1 MKTPWLVNIITPP
14 LQVDFLFCPPRTTQG
29 GARVN
34 AKDFQKRTKGM
45 AVRIVTMSETLPSTR
60 SADVVAHQILRSAT
74 SVAANYRAACVAKS
88 RRDMINKLRIVREE
102 ADETLFWLEIIT
114 ETKMLPENSL
124 HSLKDEVDQILR
136 MIVASIRTMSCNEH
150 NPKSKV

>member
-1 MKTPWLVNIITPP
+1 M
-14 LQVDFLFCPPRTTQG
+14 
-29 GARVN
+29 N

-45 AVRIVTMSETLPSTR
+45 AVRIVTMSETLPNTR

-124 HSLKDEVDQILR
+124 HGLKDEVDQILR

-150 NPKSKV
+150 NPKSEVW

>member
-1 MKTPWLVNIITPP
+1 
-14 LQVDFLFCPPRTTQG
+14 
-29 GARVN
+29 
-34 AKDFQKRTKGM
+34 
-45 AVRIVTMSETLPSTR
+45 
-60 SADVVAHQILRSAT
+60 
-74 SVAANYRAACVAKS
+74 
-88 RRDMINKLRIVREE
+88 MINKLRIVREE